1 MGFASPMARLP
12 TRLPARRAP
21 ETGEELP
28 PALRPRSGA
37 FSSLANANFRLLFSG
52 TLASSFAMWM
62 EQIGQ
67 GWLVHQV
74 TGSPF
79 QLGLVQF
86 IRGCCILFVSP
97 FIGAVAERVDRKKLA
112 ALATA
117 ANGLNALTVGILVSA
132 GVIEVWQL
140 YLTAFVGGLASSVYN
155 PVRQHLVYSSVG
167 PEHLANAIA
176 LNAGANNMSR
186 VVAPNVSGAVIGY
199 FGVQSSFFAESL
211 FFGSATLT
219 LIQLRLHPVE
229 RPVTESVLQSVRL
242 GVSYL
247 RRHPVLSRIVLLQA
261 VPTLMVYPY
270 LQLMPS
276 MAADYLGLGPR
287 GFGFLQTGVGVGSIA
302 MTLAVARFSDVRR
315 KGRIMSI
322 ALMFYMS
329 MILAFSFSRLV
340 ALSFALL
347 VLGGMN
353 LIVFN
358 TFNQTLLQL
367 HVDDGYRSRVLS
379 LFTMVQGLNP
389 FGSLMMGSLAEAI
402 GTPHAIA
409 SMSAAA
415 VVVAFFAGVGSRRVR
430 SL

>member
-1 MGFASPMARLP
+1 MGDAQPMARLTP
-12 TRLPARRAP
+12 QPPAAGRPPAH
-21 ETGEELP
+21 EAALP
-28 PALRPRSGA
+28 PALRPQGA
-37 FSSLANANFRLLFSG
+37 FASLAVANFRLLFSG
-52 TLASSFAMWM
+52 TVASSFAMWM

-86 IRGCCILFVSP
+86 IRGFCILFVSP

-112 ALATA
+112 AAATA
-117 ANGLNALTVGILVSA
+117 INGLNALTVGVLVSA
-132 GVIEVWQL
+132 GVIEIWQL
-140 YLTAFVGGLASSVYN
+140 YVTAFVGGLASSVYN
-155 PVRQHLVYSSVG
+155 PVRQHLVYSAVG

-211 FFGSATLT
+211 FFASATLT
-219 LIQLRLHPVE
+219 LAQLRLSAIE
-229 RPVTESVLQSVRL
+229 RPAEESVLRSVRL

-247 RRHPVLSRIVLLQA
+247 RHHPVLSRIVLLQA

-302 MTLAVARFSDVRR
+302 MTLVVARFSSIGH
-315 KGRIMSI
+315 KGRIMSV
-322 ALMFYMS
+322 ALMLYMG

-340 ALSFALL
+340 PLSFGLL

-358 TFNQTLLQL
+358 TFNQTLLQH
-367 HVDDGYRSRVLS
+367 HVDDAYRSRVLS

-389 FGSLMMGSLAEAI
+389 FGSLLMGSLAEGI

-409 SMSAAA
+409 AMAGAAI
-415 VVVAFFAGVGSRRVR
+415 VVAFFAGAGSGRIRA
-430 SL
+430 L

>member
-1 MGFASPMARLP
+1 MGLASPMAPLSTPDSASR
-12 TRLPARRAP
+12 TSAA
-21 ETGEELP
+21 EADLP
-28 PALRPRSGA
+28 PALRPRRSA
-37 FSSLANANFRLLFSG
+37 FSSLANPNFRLLFSG
-52 TLASSFAMWM
+52 TVASSFAMWM

-86 IRGCCILFVSP
+86 IRGFSILFVSP

-112 ALATA
+112 AMATA
-117 ANGLNALTVGILVSA
+117 ANGLNALAVGVLVSA
-132 GVIEVWQL
+132 GVIEIWQL
-140 YLTAFVGGLASSVYN
+140 YVTAFVGGLASSIYN

-219 LIQLRLHPVE
+219 LAQLRLRPVE
-229 RPVTESVLQSVRL
+229 RPATESVLRSVRL

-302 MTLAVARFSDVRR
+302 MTLVVARFSDVRR
-315 KGRIMSI
+315 KGQIMSV
-322 ALMFYMS
+322 ALMLYMS

-340 ALSFALL
+340 PLSFMLL

-367 HVDDGYRSRVLS
+367 HVDDEYRSRVLS

-389 FGSLMMGSLAEAI
+389 FGSLVMGSLAEAI
-402 GTPHAIA
+402 GTPHAIG
-409 SMSAAA
+409 SMAAA
-415 VVVAFFAGVGSRRVR
+415 ALIVAFFAGAGSRRIR

>member
-1 MGFASPMARLP
+1 MGLASPMARFTAP
-12 TRLPARRAP
+12 TPPARTSTDEAA
-21 ETGEELP
+21 LP
-28 PALRPRSGA
+28 PALRPRGGA
-37 FSSLANANFRLLFSG
+37 FSALANPNFRLLFSG
-52 TLASSFAMWM
+52 TVASSFAMWM

-86 IRGCCILFVSP
+86 IRGFCILFTSP

-117 ANGLNALTVGILVSA
+117 VNGLNALAVGLLVSA
-132 GVIEVWQL
+132 DVIEIWQL
-140 YLTAFVGGLASSVYN
+140 YVTAFVGGLASSVYN
-155 PVRQHLVYSSVG
+155 PVRQHLVYSAVG
-167 PEHLANAIA
+167 PKHLTNAIA

-211 FFGSATLT
+211 FFASATLT
-219 LIQLRLHPVE
+219 LVQLRLLSAPRPAAEPVL
-229 RPVTESVLQSVRL
+229 RSVGL
-242 GVSYL
+242 GMSYL

-302 MTLAVARFSDVRR
+302 MTLVVARFADVRH
-315 KGRIMSI
+315 KGRIMGA
-322 ALMFYMS
+322 ALLLYMS
-329 MILAFSFSRLV
+329 MILAFSFSRAV
-340 ALSFALL
+340 PLSFGLL

-367 HVDDGYRSRVLS
+367 HVDDAYRSRVLS

-389 FGSLMMGSLAEAI
+389 FGSLVMGTLAEVI

-409 SMSAAA
+409 TMAGAAI
-415 VVVAFFAGVGSRRVR
+415 VAAWFAGLGSRRIR